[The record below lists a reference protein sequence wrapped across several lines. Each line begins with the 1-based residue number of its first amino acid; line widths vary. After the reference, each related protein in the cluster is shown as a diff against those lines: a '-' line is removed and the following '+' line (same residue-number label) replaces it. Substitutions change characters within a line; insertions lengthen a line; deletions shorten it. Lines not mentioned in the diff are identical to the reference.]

1 MPLAGRAACQR
12 PVSGC
17 ESMKAK
23 YIYRSAAATDPGLQ
37 KAVNEDCYFDSAQ
50 LALHAD
56 LLQRLGFLYAVAD
69 GVSGQVGG
77 EIASKI
83 AIDTL
88 RMYYVL
94 PHVEIPPLDRLRN
107 VFLEA
112 HRRISAYAQEYPAYR
127 GMGTTLTA
135 MVLKNGSVYYGHV
148 GDSRLYLIR
157 NATHRMEQLTEDHS
171 LVNKFVKEG
180 KLTPEEAAEED
191 RNVLEQALGCVPHI
205 HIDAGEDDALQPGD
219 ILLLASDGLTDMI
232 SDAKIRDVVL
242 SSPSL
247 AEASRRLI
255 TKANQHGGRDNITV
269 ILVGLEENPQE

>member
-1 MPLAGRAACQR
+1 MPLTGRAACQR

-23 YIYRSAAATDPGLQ
+23 YIYRSAAATDTGLQ

-50 LALHAD
+50 LALKAD

-112 HRRISAYAQEYPAYR
+112 HRRINAYAQEYPAYR

-157 NATHRMEQLTEDHS
+157 NETHRMEQLTEDHS

-247 AEASRRLI
+247 AEASRRLVM
-255 TKANQHGGRDNITV
+255 KANQHGGRDNITV
-269 ILVGLEENPQE
+269 ILVGLEENPGE